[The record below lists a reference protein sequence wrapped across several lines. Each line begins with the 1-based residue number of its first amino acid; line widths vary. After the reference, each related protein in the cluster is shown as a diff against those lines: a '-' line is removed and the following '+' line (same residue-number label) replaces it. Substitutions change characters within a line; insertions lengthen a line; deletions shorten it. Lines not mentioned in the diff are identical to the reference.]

1 MALSYDVFVAPVTPA
16 ENKAIPPGQTAV
28 AWSPISATLISGETD
43 AVLVDPLMTIDQARD
58 LTDWVAAS
66 GKNLTTIYATHGHG
80 DHWFGASVVLERFPQ
95 ARFVAAP
102 AVVDMMRTNTPEMV
116 EHSWG
121 SHFPGQIPE
130 RVIAEPLSE
139 PAIELEDEE
148 LTMVALGHSDTD
160 STTCL
165 HAPSID
171 LVVAGDSVYNDV
183 HLYLAESASG
193 GRDRWLAALDTVES
207 LQPKEVVSGHKRAER
222 PDDPATIE
230 ATRRYIRDVDMFL
243 EAKPTARELYDAMIA
258 KHPTRI
264 NPGALWDSANAL
276 LPAT

>member
-16 ENKAIPPGQTAV
+16 KNTEIPPGQTSV
-28 AWSPISATLISGETD
+28 TWSPISATLISGETD
-43 AVLVDPLMTIDQARD
+43 AVLVDPLMTKDQARD

-80 DHWFGASVVLERFPQ
+80 DHWFGASVVLNRFPQ

-102 AVVDMMRTNTPEMV
+102 AVVDVMATNTPEMV
-116 EHSWG
+116 ERFWNSR
-121 SHFPGQIPE
+121 FPGQIPD
-130 RVIAEPLSE
+130 RVMAEPLSE
-139 PAIELEDEE
+139 PTINLEGEE
-148 LTMVALGHSDTD
+148 LAVVALGHSDTD

-207 LQPKEVVSGHKRAER
+207 LQPKEVVSGHKRAGR
-222 PDDPATIE
+222 PDDPATID
-230 ATRRYIRDVDMFL
+230 ATRQYIRDVEMFL
-243 EAKPTARELYDAMIA
+243 EANPTARELYDAMLA

-264 NPGALWDSANAL
+264 NPDALWLSANAL